1 MIKKEDVYRIGRL
14 GKPHGVQGEISFM
27 FDDDVFDRSDAD
39 YLVLDI
45 DGILVPFFM
54 EETRFKGSETAIM
67 KFCDIDSQEQ
77 AANLTGCD
85 VYFPRHIADSD
96 EDNVSWAEIIGFT
109 LADETSGKKVGTIV
123 HVDDATLNILFS
135 VETPT
140 GEEILI
146 PASDDLITDVDKQE
160 RTITMSIPEGLLDL

>member
-54 EETRFKGSETAIM
+54 EEYRFKGSETAIM

-85 VYFPRHIADSD
+85 VYFPRHIADGD

-109 LADETSGKKVGTIV
+109 LADETSGKEVGAIV

>member
-1 MIKKEDVYRIGRL
+1 
-14 GKPHGVQGEISFM
+14 
-27 FDDDVFDRSDAD
+27 
-39 YLVLDI
+39 
-45 DGILVPFFM
+45 M
-54 EETRFKGSETAIM
+54 EEYRFKGSETAIM

-135 VETPT
+135 VETPK

>member
-54 EETRFKGSETAIM
+54 EEYRFKGSETAIM

-109 LADETSGKKVGTIV
+109 LADETSGKEVGTIV